1 MPLAGQFN
9 GIRIKYLCGKII
21 HKCIGIFL
29 VGNGAILSV
38 LVLLLGILSLR
49 ETKNFGKKE

>member
-21 HKCIGIFL
+21 HKNQSEKEYF
-29 VGNGAILSV
+29 
-38 LVLLLGILSLR
+38 R
-49 ETKNFGKKE
+49 EN